1 MSTTEP
7 VATAAKPTPV
17 VEEVPTCP
25 VCIEKYTKVRRE
37 VECPK
42 CQNDACHRC
51 TQRYICE
58 TIEDPHCMHCKHPFD
73 RQFLNSN
80 LTKTFMGGEYVQKR
94 REILWNREES
104 YLPAAMAFIPLKKE
118 REGFHTQRA
127 ELRKLINELEQQL
140 NNIADREYAIGRAI
154 DTGVLPGAGSTT
166 AVKEAQQKFVRR
178 CIKDACKGWLST
190 AWKCDLCDSKV
201 CADCYQIKPAE
212 GDHHCKK
219 EDLET
224 AEYIRKNAKNCPQ
237 CGEMIEKKE
246 GCFARDTPVLCWNG
260 TIKMSQDIVVG
271 DELVGDDGNKRVVI
285 GTMNGTDMMYE
296 VTQTSGMTYV
306 VNSEHK
312 LLLKCTGEKNILWM
326 NSTNCWKMHWFDR
339 VSHSMSSK
347 QIRVDASKTKE
358 QAYAEME
365 EFKNTL
371 SFPEEIEIAVTDYMK
386 LSDNAKKHLMGYK
399 CEQINWEKKDLP
411 LDPYMMGLYIGD
423 GINDGMS
430 FAINAEMDGE
440 ILQYIMDWAE
450 KNGCEV
456 VHDDKYRFRLR
467 RRGNKQNIQ
476 TAIGFGSSASCKGCI
491 EKKCDLCD
499 VPRTNEDVINVP
511 SNRNALREVIDKYGM
526 LYKNKFLPL
535 DYLVNGREE
544 RLQLLAGLIDTDGHV
559 NAVNEG
565 KRIQYV
571 TSKQELAA
579 SIALLSR
586 SLGFATSVRS
596 ISKKGVAFSKDG
608 EKKDYDDHYGI
619 NISGNIGE
627 IPTILPR
634 KKCINSTPN
643 KNMLHTGINVREV
656 GEGEYF
662 GWSVDSNKRFL
673 LSDTTC
679 VRNCD
684 QMFCTSCHTAFSWK
698 TLEIVKGAI
707 HNPHYFAW
715 RQAQGVNER
724 TIGDI
729 QCGGVPDQGL
739 FNFYSDLRHQY
750 HITSYDINMK
760 DVFDNMETPSPKD
773 VRAEKVDASGRRTYN
788 NHYAIKITPAHKMY
802 MVFTNICRHLEHM
815 RSYTQRYG
823 SFFYDEEDRARKLRH
838 MRLDYLSDNIPKEQF
853 QVFLSNEEKKREKL
867 TILSQPIDT
876 LYNAGAD
883 ILRRAIPSVS
893 NVGVDMSKPENRTIE
908 NYNKLFAYGKRHIDE
923 YNELV
928 EFINGIY
935 KDISLEFN
943 VKVPQ
948 IDRHCYE
955 DMINF
960 CKVAREERKEER
972 KKAATAIRSVA
983 EHDSDSD
990 Y

>member
-1 MSTTEP
+1 MSSIATEP
-7 VATAAKPTPV
+7 VTAAT
-17 VEEVPTCP
+17 EEVPTCRAQENLVHECP

-42 CQNDACHRC
+42 CQNTACHRC

-58 TIEDPHCMHCKHPFD
+58 TIEDPHCMHCKHPYD

-118 REGFHTQRA
+118 REGFHSQRA
-127 ELRKLINELEQQL
+127 ELNKLIRELEHQL
-140 NNIADREYAIGRAI
+140 SEITDRDYTIGRAI
-154 DTGVLPGAGSTT
+154 DSGVLPGAGKTT
-166 AVKEAQQKFVRR
+166 IKESQQKFVRR

-190 AWKCDLCDSKV
+190 AWKCDICESKV
-201 CADCYQIKPAE
+201 CSDCYQIKSTTE
-212 GDHHCKK
+212 DHHCKK

-224 AEYIRKNAKNCPQ
+224 AEYIRKNAKNCPN

-246 GCFARDTPVLCWNG
+246 G
-260 TIKMSQDIVVG
+260 
-271 DELVGDDGNKRVVI
+271 
-285 GTMNGTDMMYE
+285 
-296 VTQTSGMTYV
+296 
-306 VNSEHK
+306 
-312 LLLKCTGEKNILWM
+312 
-326 NSTNCWKMHWFDR
+326 
-339 VSHSMSSK
+339 
-347 QIRVDASKTKE
+347 
-358 QAYAEME
+358 
-365 EFKNTL
+365 
-371 SFPEEIEIAVTDYMK
+371 
-386 LSDNAKKHLMGYK
+386 
-399 CEQINWEKKDLP
+399 
-411 LDPYMMGLYIGD
+411 
-423 GINDGMS
+423 
-430 FAINAEMDGE
+430 
-440 ILQYIMDWAE
+440 
-450 KNGCEV
+450 
-456 VHDDKYRFRLR
+456 
-467 RRGNKQNIQ
+467 
-476 TAIGFGSSASCKGCI
+476 
-491 EKKCDLCD
+491 
-499 VPRTNEDVINVP
+499 
-511 SNRNALREVIDKYGM
+511 
-526 LYKNKFLPL
+526 
-535 DYLVNGREE
+535 
-544 RLQLLAGLIDTDGHV
+544 
-559 NAVNEG
+559 
-565 KRIQYV
+565 
-571 TSKQELAA
+571 
-579 SIALLSR
+579 
-586 SLGFATSVRS
+586 
-596 ISKKGVAFSKDG
+596 
-608 EKKDYDDHYGI
+608 
-619 NISGNIGE
+619 
-627 IPTILPR
+627 
-634 KKCINSTPN
+634 
-643 KNMLHTGINVREV
+643 
-656 GEGEYF
+656 
-662 GWSVDSNKRFL
+662 
-673 LSDTTC
+673 
-679 VRNCD
+679 CD

-729 QCGGVPDQGL
+729 QCGGVPDQAL

-750 HITSYDINMK
+750 HVTGYDIDMK

-773 VRAEKVDASGRRTYN
+773 VRMEKIDGTGRRTYN
-788 NHYAIKITPAHKMY
+788 NYYAAKITPAHKIY
-802 MVFTNICRHLEHM
+802 LVFTNICRHLEHM
-815 RSYTQRYG
+815 RSYTQRFG
-823 SFFYDEEDRARKLRH
+823 TFFYDEEERAKKLRH
-838 MRLDYLSDNIPKEQF
+838 MRLDYLSDYITKEQF

-923 YNELV
+923 YQELV

-948 IDRHCYE
+948 IDKYCHD

-972 KKAATAIRSVA
+972 KKASAVLRTVA

>member
-1 MSTTEP
+1 MSATESMPVAATTED
-7 VATAAKPTPV
+7 
-17 VEEVPTCP
+17 PTCP

-42 CQNDACHRC
+42 CQNTSCHRC

-80 LTKTFMGGEYVQKR
+80 LTKTFMSGEYVQKR

-104 YLPAAMAFIPLKKE
+104 YLPAAMVFVPLKKE
-118 REGFHTQRA
+118 RETFYAKRT
-127 ELRKLINELEQQL
+127 ELNALIRELENQL
-140 NNIADREYAIGRAI
+140 NDIAAREYTIGRAI

-166 AVKEAQQKFVRR
+166 AVKESQQKFVRR

-190 AWKCDLCDSKV
+190 AWKCDLCESKV
-201 CADCYQIKPAE
+201 CSDCYQIKQETPA
-212 GDHHCKK
+212 HPHICKK

-224 AEYIRKNAKNCPQ
+224 ADYIRKNAKNCPQ

-246 GCFARDTPVLCWNG
+246 GCFARDTPILCWNG
-260 TIKMSQDIVVG
+260 TIKMSHDIVVG
-271 DELVGDDGNKRVVI
+271 DELIGDDGNKRVVI

-296 VTQTSGMTYV
+296 VTQNTGITYV

-312 LLLKCTGEKNILWM
+312 LLLKCSGEKTIYWE

-347 QIRVDASKTKE
+347 QIRVDDSKTKE
-358 QAYAEME
+358 QAYAELNA
-365 EFKNTL
+365 FKTTL
-371 SFPEEIEIAVTDYMK
+371 NFPEEIEIAVADYVK
-386 LSDNAKKHLMGYK
+386 LSASVKKNLMGYK
-399 CEQINWEKKDLP
+399 SETINWEKKEVSLE
-411 LDPYMMGLYIGD
+411 PYMMGLYIGD

-430 FAINAEMDGE
+430 FAINAEMDKE
-440 ILQYIMDWAE
+440 ILVYIIDWAE
-450 KNGCEV
+450 KNSCEV

-467 RRGNKQNIQ
+467 RKGNKQNIQ
-476 TAIGFGSSASCKGCI
+476 NAIGFGSSASCKGCI

-499 VPRTNEDVINVP
+499 VPRSNEDTINVR
-511 SNRNALREVIDKYGM
+511 SDRNALREVIDKYGM
-526 LYKNKFLPL
+526 LYKSKTLPL
-535 DYLVNGREE
+535 DYLTNGREE
-544 RLQLLAGLIDTDGHV
+544 RLQLLAGLIDTDGSV
-559 NAVNEG
+559 NSMNEG

-571 TSKQELAA
+571 SSKKELAELVV
-579 SIALLSR
+579 LLSR
-586 SLGFATSVRS
+586 SLGFNTTIRS
-596 ISKKGVAFSKDG
+596 ISKKGVSFSKGG
-608 EKKDYDDHYGI
+608 EKKDYDDHYGV
-619 NISGNIGE
+619 NISGNISA
-627 IPTILPR
+627 IPTLLPR
-634 KKCINSTPN
+634 KKCVDSAPN
-643 KNMLHTGINVREV
+643 KNMLYTGISVRAI

-662 GWSVDSNKRFL
+662 GWSVDGNKRFL

-750 HITSYDINMK
+750 YISGYDIDMK
-760 DVFDNMETPSPKD
+760 DVHDNMDKPSVKD
-773 VRAEKVDASGRRTYN
+773 VRMERLDPSGRRGY
-788 NHYAIKITPAHKMY
+788 NHYSAAKITPSHKMH

-823 SFFYDEEDRARKLRH
+823 TFFYDDEERAKKLRH
-838 MRLDYLSDNIPKEQF
+838 MRLDYLSDHISKEQF

-893 NVGVDMSKPENRTIE
+893 NVGVDMSKPENRTPE
-908 NYNKLFAYGKRHIDE
+908 NYKKLFEYGKRHIDE
-923 YNELV
+923 YHKLL

-935 KDISLEFN
+935 KEISMEFN

-948 IDRHCYE
+948 IDTRCN
-955 DMINF
+955 DTMINF
-960 CKVAREERKEER
+960 SKVAREERKEER
-972 KKAATAIRSVA
+972 KKAATVLRTVA

-990 Y
+990 WGA